1 MTLIDLNSS
10 EYIEIYNEIR
20 KSYLEQLGY
29 QIIII
34 YMINNNMRNS
44 ESYKIYFKEY
54 IEALGKY
61 EIIK

>member
-29 QIIII
+29 QNIII